1 LTSTDLFPSSS
12 RVGFDFWLRYA
23 GSCLG
28 LPGWCRKNDDEGCS
42 PVPFRPSCSA
52 KSTGGFFLPEPL
64 FPLWIR
70 LLSGQGSCILVN
82 RLRSDVTAMQSRLLL
97 ESTTM
102 IIALSRH
109 LTVADTPNVS
119 NTNGPVSQLAQRI
132 KGSAHD
138 RWAWAGRWRPC
149 DNWKNSKKQLIGLVR
164 CKDRERS
171 QAIFLFPPPRSAAA

>member
-1 LTSTDLFPSSS
+1 MTTKAVPPSPSGHRALRNQQGVSFFQSLCSLFGSGFCPAKGHASSS
-12 RVGFDFWLRYA
+12 ID
-23 GSCLG
+23 
-28 LPGWCRKNDDEGCS
+28 
-42 PVPFRPSCSA
+42 
-52 KSTGGFFLPEPL
+52 
-64 FPLWIR
+64 
-70 LLSGQGSCILVN
+70 
-82 RLRSDVTAMQSRLLL
+82 LRSDMTAMQSSLLL
-97 ESTTM
+97 EAATM

-138 RWAWAGRWRPC
+138 WWAWAGRWRPC

-171 QAIFLFPPPRSAAA
+171 QAIFFFPPPRSAAA